1 MTGALAVELRD
12 IRVLKNRRSLLDIP
26 SLTLPA
32 RETLS
37 VIGPN
42 GAGKTTLLRTIA
54 LLDQP
59 QNGQV
64 FHSGQLI
71 GSGSEALR
79 RRRRLALVMQQ
90 PHLRNASVR
99 ENVATGHRFRR
110 TPRGEASRKVDEWL
124 ERLGIS
130 DLADRNARELS
141 GGEAQRVNLARGL
154 ALQPD
159 LLLLD
164 EPFNGLD
171 QPTKL
176 ALMDDLWQILQEIRT
191 TTILVTHDRAEAQAL
206 GSTVAVML
214 HGKIEQTGDPEV
226 VFAAPRTEEI
236 ASFVGVEN
244 VLTGK
249 VIESSEGLTVAS
261 IGSGRVTL
269 IGDFSVGDELVLGIS
284 PEAIVIESPSE
295 SRATTSVRNRLVGTV
310 SRLFEMGAQV
320 RVVVDCG
327 FPLISL
333 ITGLSVSDQRLNFGT
348 EVVASFKASAV
359 HVIRSGR
366 ATNIEPDSDLI
377 GA

>member
-1 MTGALAVELRD
+1 MTGKFAVELRD
-12 IRVLKNRRSLLDIP
+12 VRVLKNRRLLLNIP

-32 RETLS
+32 HETLS

-59 QNGQV
+59 QNGRV

-71 GSGSEALR
+71 SSGSEALR

-99 ENVATGHRFRR
+99 ENVATGHRFRH
-110 TPRGEASRKVDEWL
+110 TPRAEASRKVDEWL

-130 DLADRNARELS
+130 DLTERNARELS
-141 GGEAQRVNLARGL
+141 GGEAQRVNMARGL
-154 ALQPD
+154 ALEPD

-214 HGKIEQTGDPEV
+214 DGEIQQIGDPEV

-249 VIESSEGLTVAS
+249 VIESSEGLTTVS

-269 IGDFSVGDELVLGIS
+269 IGEFSVGDELVLGIS
-284 PEAIVIESPSE
+284 PEAIVMETPVELPAS
-295 SRATTSVRNRLVGTV
+295 TSVRNRLAGTV
-310 SRLFEMGAQV
+310 VRVFEMGAQA
-320 RVVVDCG
+320 RVVIDCG
-327 FPLISL
+327 FPLVSL
-333 ITGLSVSDQRLNFGT
+333 VTGLSAVDLQLSAGT

-366 ATNIEPDSDLI
+366 ATRLEPDSDLI
-377 GA
+377 RA

>member
-1 MTGALAVELRD
+1 
-12 IRVLKNRRSLLDIP
+12 
-26 SLTLPA
+26 
-32 RETLS
+32 
-37 VIGPN
+37 
-42 GAGKTTLLRTIA
+42 
-54 LLDQP
+54 
-59 QNGQV
+59 
-64 FHSGQLI
+64 
-71 GSGSEALR
+71 
-79 RRRRLALVMQQ
+79 
-90 PHLRNASVR
+90 
-99 ENVATGHRFRR
+99 
-110 TPRGEASRKVDEWL
+110 
-124 ERLGIS
+124 
-130 DLADRNARELS
+130 
-141 GGEAQRVNLARGL
+141 
-154 ALQPD
+154 LQPD